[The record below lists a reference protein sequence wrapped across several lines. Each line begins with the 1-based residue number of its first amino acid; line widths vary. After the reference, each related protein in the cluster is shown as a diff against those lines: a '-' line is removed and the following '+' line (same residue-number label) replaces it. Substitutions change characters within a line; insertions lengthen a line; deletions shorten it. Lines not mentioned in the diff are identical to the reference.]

1 MGNSKYT
8 TKENEILK
16 DYTNLLLRTS
26 GKDRPIASL
35 GAMQEYALLFST
47 IPNASTITIPRT
59 GLDGCLI
66 TDHMNKHGWTLF
78 KQYGGIGIS
87 KREVVPFGQLWID
100 PACYAMISISA
111 NKVSKTAAE
120 YWIDPQDNVYAAP
133 SLGEDTGDEAG
144 NEYVHSK
151 EKTRLTITDITYIHP
166 PVYSDKYD
174 EKNLLDFAATLK
186 DLVLEDKRDARI
198 GVISTSGNDYDIK
211 DFSLEG
217 KVPDMKHMDKH
228 YGDGFEIFHNSLLK
242 RIEHNTKGLILF
254 HGEPGTGKTHYI
266 RYMLAEL
273 AKINKTIIYFSP
285 SMASAITQ
293 PAMMSF
299 LSTWITENEK
309 DCVILIED
317 AEPLLETRNS
327 QNRSEGITNLL
338 NMTDGILNDMLG
350 VTVICTFNTDISKI
364 DAALLRP
371 ERLMARKYFGRL
383 SQLDVTELSKVVDID
398 VSQIDCPATLA
409 EIYSLKK
416 ENEILEHG
424 TEKRKSI
431 GF

>member
-1 MGNSKYT
+1 M
-8 TKENEILK
+8 ENTHYENLK
-16 DYTNLLLRTS
+16 GHIVDDPTIIQLRTV

-35 GAMQEYALLFST
+35 APLQEYILMFND
-47 IPNASTITIPRT
+47 IPNASTVSLPKG
-59 GLDGCLI
+59 GLCGNKI
-66 TDHMNKHGWTLF
+66 SEHMKSHGWELF
-78 KQYGGIGIS
+78 KQYGGVGVS
-87 KREVVPFGQLWID
+87 KREIIAFGQLWINEEKKTIVSVAANRISKSSASYYMD
-100 PACYAMISISA
+100 PSDNLYSSA
-111 NKVSKTAAE
+111 TF
-120 YWIDPQDNVYAAP
+120 
-133 SLGEDTGDEAG
+133 GEDQEEDGYDE
-144 NEYVHSK
+144 K
-151 EKTRLTITDITYIHP
+151 KKTRLTITDITFIHP
-166 PVYSDKYD
+166 PVHSESYD
-174 EKNLLDFAATLK
+174 ADFLMDFSATLNIIAHVDTK
-186 DLVLEDKRDARI
+186 EAKI

-217 KVPDMKHMDKH
+217 KVPDMSHMDSH
-228 YGDGFEIFHNSLLK
+228 YGDGFKDFHNSLITRLK
-242 RIEHNTKGLILF
+242 TSNKGLILF

-273 AKINKTIIYFSP
+273 AKIDKTIIYFSP

-350 VTVICTFNTDISKI
+350 VTVICTFNTEIEKI
-364 DAALLRP
+364 DKALLRP
-371 ERLMARKYFGRL
+371 ERLIARKYFGRL
-383 SQLDVTELSKVVDID
+383 DKTQVAKLGEDTGIDI
-398 VSQIDCPATLA
+398 STITCPATLA
-409 EIYSLKK
+409 EIYSMKK

-424 TEKRKSI
+424 TEKKTSI
-431 GF
+431 GFGRN

>member
-1 MGNSKYT
+1 M
-8 TKENEILK
+8 ENTHYENLK
-16 DYTNLLLRTS
+16 GYIVDDPTIIQLRTV

-35 GAMQEYALLFST
+35 SPLQEYILLYND
-47 IPNASTITIPRT
+47 IPNASTVSLPKG
-59 GLDGCLI
+59 GLCGNKI
-66 TDHMNKHGWTLF
+66 TDHMKTHGFELF
-78 KQYGGIGIS
+78 KQYGGVGVF
-87 KREVVPFGQLWID
+87 KREIIPYGQLWINQNKKLIVSVAANRISKSSTSYFMD
-100 PACYAMISISA
+100 PSDNLYSSA
-111 NKVSKTAAE
+111 TF
-120 YWIDPQDNVYAAP
+120 
-133 SLGEDTGDEAG
+133 GEDQEDLES
-144 NEYVHSK
+144 SK
-151 EKTRLTITDITYIHP
+151 IKTRLTVTDITFIHP
-166 PVYSDKYD
+166 AVHNETYD
-174 EKNLLDFAATLK
+174 ADFIMDFSASLNTIAHVDTK
-186 DLVLEDKRDARI
+186 EAKI

-217 KVPDMKHMDKH
+217 KVPNMDHMNSH
-228 YGDGFEIFHNSLLK
+228 YGDGFSDFHDSLISRLK
-242 RIEHNTKGLILF
+242 ISTKGLILF

-273 AKINKTIIYFSP
+273 AKIDKTIIYFSP

-350 VTVICTFNTDISKI
+350 VTVICTFNTEIEKI
-364 DAALLRP
+364 DKALLRP
-371 ERLMARKYFGRL
+371 ERLIARKYFGRL
-383 SQLDVTELSKVVDID
+383 DKTQVIKLGEDTGIDI
-398 VSQIDCPATLA
+398 STIICPATLA
-409 EIYSLKK
+409 EIYSVKK

-424 TEKRKSI
+424 TEKKTSI
-431 GF
+431 GFGRN